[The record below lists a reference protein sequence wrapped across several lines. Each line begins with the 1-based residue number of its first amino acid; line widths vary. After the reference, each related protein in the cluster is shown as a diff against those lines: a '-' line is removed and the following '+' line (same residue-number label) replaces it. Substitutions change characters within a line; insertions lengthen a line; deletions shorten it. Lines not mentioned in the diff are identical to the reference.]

1 MRECEDYEKSGRKIK
16 QCPKCQKYFEQNA
29 NCQVYCSKECQKA
42 ADQQRKQDSYKT
54 FEQKRKKRKK
64 NQLDNKIEKA
74 YRQGTRY
81 AELQKAETIEMF
93 GRVEL

>member
-1 MRECEDYEKSGRKIK
+1 VEIMKKCGRKIK

-42 ADQQRKQDSYKT
+42 SYQQTKQDSYKT
-54 FEQKRKKRKK
+54 FEEKRKKRKK
-64 NQLDNKIEKA
+64 SQLDTKIEKA
-74 YRQGTRY
+74 HRQGTRY

-93 GRVEL
+93 GRVDL

>member
-1 MRECEDYEKSGRKIK
+1 MMKKCGRKIK
-16 QCPKCQKYFEQNA
+16 QCPHCQKYFEQSA
-29 NCQVYCSKECQKA
+29 NSQVYCSKECQKA

-74 YRQGTRY
+74 HRQGTRY

-93 GRVEL
+93 GRVEV

>member
-1 MRECEDYEKSGRKIK
+1 M
-16 QCPKCQKYFEQNA
+16 KYAE
-29 NCQVYCSKECQKA
+29 
-42 ADQQRKQDSYKT
+42 RI
-54 FEQKRKKRKK
+54 KRKK

-74 YRQGTRY
+74 HRQGTRY

>member
-1 MRECEDYEKSGRKIK
+1 MKKCGRKIK

-29 NCQVYCSKECQKA
+29 NSQKYCSKECQKA
-42 ADQQRKQDSYKT
+42 VYQQTKQDSYKT
-54 FEQKRKKRKK
+54 FEEKRQKRKKS
-64 NQLDNKIEKA
+64 QLDNKIEKA
-74 YRQGTRY
+74 HRQGIRY

>member
-1 MRECEDYEKSGRKIK
+1 MKKCGKKIK

-54 FEQKRKKRKK
+54 FEEKRKKRGK
-64 NQLDNKIEKA
+64 NQLDKKIKTA
-74 YRQGTRY
+74 HRQGTRY
-81 AELQKAETIEMF
+81 AELQKKETIEVF
-93 GRVEL
+93 GRVQL